1 MNARASLRKG
11 RCPGALAPMRTGDG
25 LLVRLRVSGRPLSP
39 DRAEAIADCAARFGN
54 GVIEVSSRA
63 NIQLRG
69 VGEAGLA
76 DLQRR
81 LRELRLLDAD
91 AAAEAVR
98 NIVAS
103 PVADIDPRAIVDAAP
118 IVAALEARL
127 GADSSLH
134 RLPAK
139 FGFLIDGGGALPLGD
154 VEADIRFEAF
164 RGEDGPRFAVA
175 LAGDGDSIAVCA
187 PQDVSGVAAALA
199 SAFLREGRAD
209 GDAPRRM
216 RALTVAHGAAPILR
230 AAGLAPAAPP
240 SSLRR
245 VAARGDFI
253 GIQAFGA
260 LFCVGAAP
268 PLGRMTAE
276 DFRLLARQ
284 ARRCSTAD
292 IRVTPWRALIVAGL
306 ERRGAEDLAAALAPR
321 FIVDPGDPRLAIVA
335 CPGAPACANAARA
348 APAEAFEFA
357 SSLPSGEG
365 VALHVSGCEKGCAH
379 GRAAL
384 FTLVSRES
392 GYDLVVNGKAC
403 DKPLHTALSGRDI
416 PPLLARLARSL
427 VK

>member
-1 MNARASLRKG
+1 MIAASLRKG
-11 RCPGALAPMRTGDG
+11 WCPGALRPMRTGDG
-25 LLVRLRVSGRPLSP
+25 LLVRIRVTGGRLDL

-54 GVIEVSSRA
+54 GVIEISSRA

-69 VGEAGLA
+69 VREAGLP

-103 PVADIDPRAIVDAAP
+103 PIADIDPRAIVDVAP

-154 VEADIRFEAF
+154 VEADIRFEAV
-164 RGEDGPRFAVA
+164 RGEGGPRFAVA
-175 LAGDGDSIAVCA
+175 LAGDGDSISVCA
-187 PQDVSGVAAALA
+187 PQDVPSVAAALA
-199 SAFLREGRAD
+199 AAFLREAGAS

-216 RALTVAHGAAPILR
+216 RELTVAHGAAPVLR
-230 AAGLAPAAPP
+230 AAGLTPEAPP
-240 SSLRR
+240 SSLGRR
-245 VAARGDFI
+245 AAHPDFL

-260 LFCVGAAP
+260 LFFVGAAP

-276 DFRLLARQ
+276 DFRLLAREAQ
-284 ARRCSTAD
+284 RCPAAD

-306 ERRGAEDLAAALAPR
+306 ERRGAKYLTAALAHR
-321 FIVDPGDPRLAIVA
+321 FIVDPGDSRLAVVA
-335 CPGAPACANAARA
+335 CSGAPACANAARA
-348 APAEAFEFA
+348 VQSEALEFA
-357 SSLPSGEG
+357 AALPSGG
-365 VALHVSGCEKGCAH
+365 GIVLHVSGCEKGCAY
-379 GRAAL
+379 GRAGPL
-384 FTLVSRES
+384 TLVSRES

-403 DKPLHTALSGRDI
+403 DKPSRTALPARDI
-416 PPLLARLARSL
+416 PPLLARLARKPWL
-427 VK
+427 